1 MNAGQTEKE
10 EDKVRKN
17 IKTYLDITGVSKIAR
32 RYFVMNTF
40 DGALT
45 VMGIIIGAYVSGI
58 RDPETILSTGIAASI
73 ALGISGASSA
83 YMTEQAERAMELK
96 HLGNAMLA
104 DLNNTKHER
113 ASKFASIY
121 TAAVNGATPL
131 IIGSIVLLP
140 FFILTF
146 ILPIEEV
153 FGIGAFKSSL
163 AISYVTLISLSAYLA
178 KISGE
183 NVWKYGLRM
192 LFIITLTAVAC
203 TGITMLFR

>member
-1 MNAGQTEKE
+1 MRE
-10 EDKVRKN
+10 N

-58 RDPETILSTGIAASI
+58 REPETILSTGIAASI

-96 HLGNAMLA
+96 HLGNAMLT

-121 TAAVNGATPL
+121 TAAVNGVTPL

-140 FFILTF
+140 FFISTF

-163 AISYVTLISLSAYLA
+163 AISYVTLISLSVYLA

-192 LFIITLTAVAC
+192 LFIITLTVVAC